1 MKVPKG
7 HPLIVQGLTGRT
19 QPWTLFTGGSPRGEG
34 GMIMPDESAKKPPQ
48 SETRTKDNRNLP
60 RWKAPSLADLLQQL
74 SVNSANPSK
83 RYSLSPLA
91 RIGESTME
99 NEQEHPQSHEER
111 EVQTLVE
118 RIEQMEVTQ
127 EAAREAETK
136 RTIDDFRK
144 TV

>member
-1 MKVPKG
+1 
-7 HPLIVQGLTGRT
+7 
-19 QPWTLFTGGSPRGEG
+19 
-34 GMIMPDESAKKPPQ
+34 MPDKSAKKLAQ
-48 SETRTKDNRNLP
+48 SETRTRDNRNLP

-91 RIGESTME
+91 RMGESTME
-99 NEQEHPQSHEER
+99 NEQEHPRSHEER

-136 RTIDDFRK
+136 RTLDDFRK